1 MEEVRPVSIDDID
14 EVVRIAAMS
23 YPGSNLLGAESRQR
37 FAERVRETIEN
48 DPHVSYHGCYR
59 DGRIVGIMKWYDF
72 PMNVHGTPLLTG
84 GIGLVAVDLLHK
96 KEKVAMSM
104 LRGFLSSYR
113 ERGISLVSLYPFRVD
128 FYKQMGF
135 GVGTKVH
142 QYKFKPS
149 SLPFVGKDKIVYI
162 GKEDIEE
169 LSACYHRIARQTHG
183 MIKRTERD
191 WDRLLDVP
199 EMIVVG
205 YKKEG
210 RLEGYLAF
218 QFQGAHE
225 KNKLFN
231 NIEVRELQY
240 ENREA
245 LAQLLSF
252 LRSQADQIQRIE
264 FTTPDEDFHLLL
276 SDPGNGTDTML
287 WSIYHESH
295 ASGVGLMYRIIDV
308 PGFFRQLSHHHFGSE
323 TVNVK
328 LTIRDSFLPENAGT
342 WLIKFIDGRPELGE
356 AVEPDIAVQLDISDF
371 SSLVMGV
378 VTAHKLYQYGQLELD
393 APEKLPILDRL
404 FAVPEKPRCVTTF

>member
-1 MEEVRPVSIDDID
+1 MEEIRPVSIDDID

-23 YPGSNLLGAESRQR
+23 YPGSNLLSAESRQR

-59 DGRIVGIMKWYDF
+59 DGRLAGIMKWYDF

-84 GIGLVAVDLLHK
+84 GIGMVAVDLLHK
-96 KEKVAMSM
+96 KEKVAMTM
-104 LRGFLSSYR
+104 LQGFLSSYR

-135 GVGTKVH
+135 GIGTKVH

-162 GKEDIEE
+162 GKEDKEE

-183 MIKRTERD
+183 MIKRTDRD
-191 WDRLLDVP
+191 WDRLLDGP
-199 EMIVVG
+199 EMITVG

-210 RLEGYLAF
+210 RLGGYLAF
-218 QFQGAHE
+218 QFQSAHE

-240 ENREA
+240 ESREA

-264 FTTPDEDFHLLL
+264 FTTHDEDFHLLL
-276 SDPGNGTDTML
+276 SDPGNGTDSIL

-295 ASGVGLMYRIIDV
+295 VSGVGLMYRIIDV
-308 PGFFRQLSHHHFGSE
+308 LGFFRQLSHHRFGSE

-328 LTIRDSFLPENAGT
+328 LTIRDSFLPENEGT
-342 WLIKFIDGRPELGE
+342 WVIKFVDGRPELGE
-356 AVEPDIAVQLDISDF
+356 AVEPDVSVQLDISDF

-378 VTAHKLYQYGQLELD
+378 VTAQKLYQYGQLELD
-393 APEKLPILDRL
+393 TPEKLPILDRL
-404 FAVPEKPRCVTTF
+404 FAVPEKPRSVTTF